1 LRQPSS
7 SLSDRGN
14 ALTKKLLSITCS
26 KRGDPTPSN
35 STKSDAASDHSDSH
49 GKVAP
54 QRVLAPLHESCLI
67 LKDGE
72 RLLETVDLGFAA
84 GFTLFV

>member
-1 LRQPSS
+1 LRHPPSS
-7 SLSDRGN
+7 LRDRESPQE
-14 ALTKKLLSITCS
+14 KKLSITCS
-26 KRGDPTPSN
+26 KRRDPSPSN
-35 STKSDAASDHSDSH
+35 STKPDATSDHSDSH

-72 RLLETVDLGFAA
+72 SLLETVDLGFTA